1 MKIYAILLA
10 FIIIINTGN
19 LIAQNKCDSL
29 EIVSWMLGEWVSE
42 NSSSVTVENWEKVS
56 EHSFEGFGKTKSADS
71 DKVKSYESLRLVE
84 MSGQIY
90 FIAKVGHNELP
101 IAFALTTCSDSM
113 AVFENP
119 DHDFPKKID
128 YKLQSHDRISVTVS
142 SGDDGFR
149 IEFAK
154 KLLD

>member
-1 MKIYAILLA
+1 MILKFYL
-10 FIIIINTGN
+10 ILIVIIINTGH

-29 EIVSWMLGEWVSE
+29 EIVSWLLGEWISE
-42 NSSSVTVENWEKVS
+42 NSSGVTIENWEKVS
-56 EHSFEGFGKTKSADS
+56 VHSFEGFGKTINAGSNE
-71 DKVKSYESLRLVE
+71 VKSYETLRLVE

-90 FIAKVGHNELP
+90 YIAKVAHNELP
-101 IAFALTTCSDSM
+101 IAFALTTCSDST

-154 KLLD
+154 KLLE

>member
-1 MKIYAILLA
+1 MKFYLIL
-10 FIIIINTGN
+10 IVIIINTGP

-29 EIVSWMLGEWVSE
+29 EIVSWLLGEWISE
-42 NSSSVTVENWEKVS
+42 NSSGVTIENWEKVS
-56 EHSFEGFGKTKSADS
+56 VNSFEGFGKTISAGS
-71 DKVKSYESLRLVE
+71 NEVKSYESLRLVE

-90 FIAKVGHNELP
+90 FIAKVGHNKLP

>member
-90 FIAKVGHNELP
+90 YIAKVGHNGLP

-128 YKLQSHDRISVTVS
+128 YKLQAHDKISVTVS

-154 KLLD
+154 KLLE